1 MIVAFVETFLLSLFK
16 FRVDHPKGAFLH
28 SFSYSGNQAMNKFVR
43 EHQLQ
48 NPEIT
53 VILLGLIPYLNPN
66 FLFQTIRE
74 VFEPIKELPIIGG
87 YRGKNHRGILPNG
100 ELALYLLAGED
111 LQARVQYLNL
121 FSVDHF
127 LFKKNILAL
136 AHPAEGEPHLS
147 QPFLISQEY
156 LDLLVLGKKYTP
168 ELNPKFPAQLL
179 QTPLDWSDLILSN
192 QTANQIEEIKI
203 WLEFN
208 DKLLQDP
215 VLGKKIRSGYV
226 ALFYGP
232 SGTGKTLTAT
242 LLGKHTQKEV
252 YRIDLSQIVSKYIGE
267 TEKNLA
273 LLFEEARDQD
283 WILFFDEAD
292 AIFGKRTN
300 VKDAHDKYANQEVSY
315 LLQLVENHQGLV
327 ILASNFKGN
336 IDSAFTRRF
345 QSIIEFEMPKA
356 QERLQI
362 WQKSIP
368 ESLPLEVGDEL
379 AEIAKR
385 YELNGANIVNILH
398 YASLQSL
405 HQKSKQLSMQ
415 SLLKG
420 IKREFKKEGKLL

>member
-1 MIVAFVETFLLSLFK
+1 MDHRKGLFQQ
-16 FRVDHPKGAFLH
+16 P
-28 SFSYSGNQAMNKFVR
+28 FSSSGNGTMDKFIR

-48 NPEIT
+48 IPEIT

-66 FLFQTIRE
+66 FLYQTIRE
-74 VFEPIKELPIIGG
+74 VFDPIKELPIIGG
-87 YRGKNHRGILPNG
+87 YKGKNHRGILPNG
-100 ELALYLLAGED
+100 EMTLYLLAGED
-111 LQARVQYLNL
+111 LQARVQYLNI
-121 FSVDHF
+121 FSPDHF
-127 LFKKNILAL
+127 LFKKNILTL

-156 LDLLVLGKKYTP
+156 LDLLVLGKKYSP

-192 QTANQIEEIKI
+192 HTALQIEEIKI

-208 DKLLQDP
+208 EQLLQDP

-242 LLGKHTQKEV
+242 LLGKHTHKDV
-252 YRIDLSQIVSKYIGE
+252 YRIDLSQVVSKYIGE

-273 LLFEEARDQD
+273 LLFEEARDRD

-336 IDSAFTRRF
+336 IDTAFTRRF

-368 ESLPLEVGDEL
+368 TSLPLEEKEEL
-379 AEIAKR
+379 SEIAKR
-385 YELNGANIVNILH
+385 YELNGANIVNIVH